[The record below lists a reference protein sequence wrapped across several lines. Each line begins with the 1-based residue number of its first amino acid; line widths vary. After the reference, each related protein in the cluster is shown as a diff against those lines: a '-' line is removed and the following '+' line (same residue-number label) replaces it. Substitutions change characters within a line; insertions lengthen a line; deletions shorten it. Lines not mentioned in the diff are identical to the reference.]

1 MSKPPPAPADGHHQM
16 PPPPLP
22 FPGDVGRSQ
31 PKLSTSTPHIPE
43 QTPMPTQ
50 QHNFGHGLTYNASS
64 HVHNLHHTSY
74 QFGIPPT
81 SYYPG
86 GQWPYQMQSGQ
97 WLQRQPNYGAPSF
110 PNHGHS
116 SVDMSKMMSA
126 ESLESSIDALPTG
139 SFEHSADASA
149 NIDVDSSASNDL
161 PVSYAAATTTKNAGS
176 PELHAVVSTED
187 SVDNNT
193 EDEFYVGKR
202 YPDLAAITA
211 AVDMYSVNEKV
222 ELGLKTTKTRCS
234 RVEDALPLDLQTVG
248 NS

>member
-1 MSKPPPAPADGHHQM
+1 
-16 PPPPLP
+16 
-22 FPGDVGRSQ
+22 
-31 PKLSTSTPHIPE
+31 
-43 QTPMPTQ
+43 
-50 QHNFGHGLTYNASS
+50 
-64 HVHNLHHTSY
+64 
-74 QFGIPPT
+74 
-81 SYYPG
+81 
-86 GQWPYQMQSGQ
+86 
-97 WLQRQPNYGAPSF
+97 
-110 PNHGHS
+110 
-116 SVDMSKMMSA
+116 MSA